1 VGFVKP
7 APKALHDEARYSTTC
22 HYTESP
28 DGPQATHGAVL
39 STSFASFASS
49 TATNPP
55 STSSLER
62 LYEDQEAECY
72 ENGSDF
78 DDV

>member
-28 DGPQATHGAVL
+28 DAFEESRRKDLIFMMFRLV
-39 STSFASFASS
+39 
-49 TATNPP
+49 TN
-55 STSSLER
+55 
-62 LYEDQEAECY
+62 
-72 ENGSDF
+72 F
-78 DDV
+78 I